1 MVMEKL
7 MDVFLIKYLILTKGF
22 LTFSGGININMVFNP
37 LMLHVH
43 KSSYIL
49 KINLQPKAEV

>member
-1 MVMEKL
+1 

>member
-1 MVMEKL
+1 MVMEKF

-22 LTFSGGININMVFNP
+22 LTFSGGINMVFNP
-37 LMLHVH
+37 LVLHVH